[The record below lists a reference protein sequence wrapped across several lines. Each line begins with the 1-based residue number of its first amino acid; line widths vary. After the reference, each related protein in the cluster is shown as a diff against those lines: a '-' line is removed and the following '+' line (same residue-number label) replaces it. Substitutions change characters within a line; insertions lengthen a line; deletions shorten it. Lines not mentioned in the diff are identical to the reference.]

1 MITLSIVYDHR
12 GRTERGAEGPVEV
25 RVTINRKPYY
35 INTGVRVCK
44 ARFVGGIIKDTATT
58 SDADILNE
66 RLRTIVTLVEQE
78 VNKCLDERREIDVA
92 DIRRRVWGMGAAHGV
107 GDDSTLIDWIRE
119 RVKTLNVS
127 KGTRMKYL
135 TLCNKMVE
143 YGKIIRWQDLTVEA
157 IYDFDAWLHQQDVH
171 LSENQLRAG
180 MEPRKMGDT
189 GVSAYHKSLR
199 AMLNRALRMGK
210 IQANPYDRLRGEFK
224 HSKREVTEYLTEE
237 QMQRLLAIKPVPGS
251 QVDMARDLF
260 IFQMF
265 TGLAYIDTQ
274 RFDASQ
280 YRRIVTP
287 TDGTATDGT
296 DAKASGT
303 GAAAGTGP
311 TEKWVYIGERI
322 KTGVPYVSMLLP
334 PVVEVL
340 KKYGWHVPRMNN
352 QKYNQLLKA
361 IGMVIGIER
370 LHSHMARHTF
380 GTWMLSKGAK
390 IENVSRMMG
399 HTNITQTQ
407 RYAKV
412 LAKDVY
418 DDYERIAESM
428 AKDDNK

>member
-1 MITLSIVYDHR
+1 MITLSIVFDHR
-12 GRTERGAEGPVEV
+12 GRTQKGCEGPVEV
-25 RVTINRKPYY
+25 RVTVNRKPYY

-44 ARFVGGIIKDTATT
+44 NRFVAGTIKDTQDT

-66 RLRTIVTLVEQE
+66 RLRIVASLVEQE
-78 VNKCLDERREIDVA
+78 VNRCLDERREIDVA
-92 DIRRRVWGMGAAHGV
+92 AIRRKVWSMGV
-107 GDDSTLIDWIRE
+107 SSDGDDTSLIDWIKE
-119 RVKTLNVS
+119 RSKTLNVS

-135 TLCNKMVE
+135 TLCNRMVE
-143 YGKIIRWQDLTVEA
+143 YGKILRWQDLSVEA
-157 IYDFDAWLHQQDVH
+157 IYDFDAWLHDKNVH
-171 LSENQLRAG
+171 LTDNQLRQG
-180 MEPRKMGDT
+180 IKPRKMGDT

-210 IQANPYDRLRGEFK
+210 IQVNPYDRLRGEFK

-237 QMQRLLAIKPVPGS
+237 QMQKILELTPVPGS

-260 IFQMF
+260 IFQMY

-274 RFDASQ
+274 KFDATQ
-280 YRRIVTP
+280 YKELN
-287 TDGTATDGT
+287 G
-296 DAKASGT
+296 
-303 GAAAGTGP
+303 
-311 TEKWVYIGERI
+311 KWKFIGERV

-340 KKYGWHVPRMNN
+340 KKYDWHVPKMNN
-352 QKYNQLLKA
+352 QRYNQLLKA

-380 GTWMLSKGAK
+380 GTWMLSQGAK

-418 DDYERIAESM
+418 DDFEMVGE
-428 AKDDNK
+428 KLKNKKGG

>member
-1 MITLSIVYDHR
+1 MITLSLVYDHR
-12 GRTERGAEGPVEV
+12 GRTQKGEEGPVEV
-25 RVTINRKPYY
+25 RVTVNRKPYY

-44 ARFVGGIIKDTATT
+44 NRFVAGTIKDIKDTN
-58 SDADILNE
+58 DADILNE
-66 RLRTIVTLVEQE
+66 RLRAVTAFVEQE

-92 DIRRRVWGMGAAHGV
+92 DIRRKVWSLGV
-107 GDDSTLIDWIRE
+107 AQYGGDDTSLVDWIKQRAGSIN
-119 RVKTLNVS
+119 VKKS
-127 KGTRMKYL
+127 TRMKYF
-135 TLCNKMVE
+135 TLCNKMLE
-143 YGKIIRWQDLTVEA
+143 YGKITRWQDLSVEA
-157 IYDFDAWLHQQDVH
+157 IYDFDTWLHQQDVH

-199 AMLNRALRMGK
+199 AMLNRALKMGK
-210 IQANPYDRLRGEFK
+210 IQSNPYDRLRGEFK
-224 HSKREVTEYLTEE
+224 HSKRETTEYLTED
-237 QMQRLLAIKPVPGS
+237 QMQKILDIEPVQGS

-260 IFQMF
+260 IFQMY
-265 TGLAYIDTQ
+265 TGLAYVDTQ
-274 RFDASQ
+274 RFDATQ
-280 YRRIVTP
+280 YREV
-287 TDGTATDGT
+287 GG
-296 DAKASGT
+296 
-303 GAAAGTGP
+303 
-311 TEKWVYIGERI
+311 KWKFIGERV

-340 KKYGWHVPRMNN
+340 KKYDWHVPIMNN

-370 LHSHMARHTF
+370 LHSHMGRHTF
-380 GTWMLSKGAK
+380 GTWMLSNGAK

-418 DDYERIAESM
+418 EDFDMVAEKLKKKKK
-428 AKDDNK
+428 AKLFT

>member
-12 GRTERGAEGPVEV
+12 GRTQKGMEGPVEV
-25 RVTINRKPYY
+25 RVTVNRKPYY

-44 ARFVGGIIKDTATT
+44 NRFVAGTIKDTHDT

-66 RLRTIVTLVEQE
+66 RLRIVASLVEQE
-78 VNKCLDERREIDVA
+78 VNRCLDERREIDVA
-92 DIRRRVWGMGAAHGV
+92 DIRRKVWSMGV
-107 GDDSTLIDWIRE
+107 SSDGDDTGLVDWIRE
-119 RVKTLNVS
+119 RSATLNVS
-127 KGTRMKYL
+127 KSTRMKYL
-135 TLCNKMVE
+135 TLCNRMVE
-143 YGKIIRWQDLTVEA
+143 YGKILRWQDLSVEA
-157 IYDFDAWLHQQDVH
+157 IYDFDAWLHAQDVH
-171 LSENQLRAG
+171 LTENQLRRG

-210 IQANPYDRLRGEFK
+210 IQVNPYDRLRGEFK

-237 QMQRLLAIKPVPGS
+237 QRQKIMELTPVPGS

-260 IFQMF
+260 IFQMY

-274 RFDASQ
+274 KFDATQ
-280 YRRIVTP
+280 YREVN
-287 TDGTATDGT
+287 G
-296 DAKASGT
+296 
-303 GAAAGTGP
+303 
-311 TEKWVYIGERI
+311 KWKFIGERV

-340 KKYGWHVPRMNN
+340 KKYDWHVPKMNN
-352 QKYNQLLKA
+352 QRYNQLLKA

-370 LHSHMARHTF
+370 MHSHMARHTF
-380 GTWMLSKGAK
+380 GTWMLSQGAK

-418 DDYERIAESM
+418 DDFEMVGE
-428 AKDDNK
+428 KLKNKKGG

>member
-1 MITLSIVYDHR
+1 MITLSIVFDHR
-12 GRTERGAEGPVEV
+12 GRTQKGEEGPVEV
-25 RVTINRKPYY
+25 RVTVNRKPYY

-44 ARFVGGIIKDTATT
+44 NRFVAGTIKDTHDT

-66 RLRTIVTLVEQE
+66 RLRIVASLVEQE
-78 VNKCLDERREIDVA
+78 VNRCLDERREIDVA
-92 DIRRRVWGMGAAHGV
+92 DIRRKVWSMGV
-107 GDDSTLIDWIRE
+107 SSDGDDTGLVDWIRE
-119 RVKTLNVS
+119 RSATLNVS
-127 KGTRMKYL
+127 KSTRMKYL
-135 TLCNKMVE
+135 TLCNRMVE
-143 YGKIIRWQDLTVEA
+143 YGKILRWQDLSVEA
-157 IYDFDAWLHQQDVH
+157 IYDFDAWLHAQDVR
-171 LSENQLRAG
+171 LTENQLRQG

-210 IQANPYDRLRGEFK
+210 IQVNPYDRLRGEFK

-237 QMQRLLAIKPVPGS
+237 QMQKILELTPVPGS

-260 IFQMF
+260 IFQMY

-274 RFDASQ
+274 KFDATQ
-280 YRRIVTP
+280 YREV
-287 TDGTATDGT
+287 DG
-296 DAKASGT
+296 
-303 GAAAGTGP
+303 
-311 TEKWVYIGERI
+311 KWKFIGERV

-334 PVVEVL
+334 PVVDVL
-340 KKYGWHVPRMNN
+340 KKYDWHVPKMNN
-352 QKYNQLLKA
+352 QRYNQLLKA

-380 GTWMLSKGAK
+380 GTWMLSQGAK

-418 DDYERIAESM
+418 DDFEMVGE
-428 AKDDNK
+428 KLKNKKGG

>member
-1 MITLSIVYDHR
+1 MITLSLVYDHR
-12 GRTERGAEGPVEV
+12 GRTQKGEEGPVEV
-25 RVTINRKPYY
+25 RVTVNRKPYY

-44 ARFVGGIIKDTATT
+44 NRFVAGTIKDTKDTN
-58 SDADILNE
+58 DADILNE
-66 RLRTIVTLVEQE
+66 RLRTITAFVEQE

-92 DIRRRVWGMGAAHGV
+92 EIRRKVWSLGV
-107 GDDSTLIDWIRE
+107 AQDGGDDTSLVDWIKE
-119 RVKTLNVS
+119 RAKSLSVTKS
-127 KGTRMKYL
+127 TRMKYF
-135 TLCNKMVE
+135 TLCNKMLE
-143 YGKIIRWQDLTVEA
+143 YGKITRWQDLSVEA
-157 IYDFDAWLHQQDVH
+157 IYDFDTWLHQQDVH
-171 LSENQLRAG
+171 LSENQLNAG

-199 AMLNRALRMGK
+199 AMLNRALKMGK

-224 HSKREVTEYLTEE
+224 HNKRETTEYLTED
-237 QMQRLLAIKPVPGS
+237 QMQKILDIEPVPGS

-260 IFQMF
+260 IFQMY
-265 TGLAYIDTQ
+265 TGLAYVDTQ
-274 RFDASQ
+274 RFDATQ
-280 YRRIVTP
+280 YREV
-287 TDGTATDGT
+287 DG
-296 DAKASGT
+296 
-303 GAAAGTGP
+303 
-311 TEKWVYIGERI
+311 KWKFIGERV

-340 KKYGWHVPRMNN
+340 KKYDWHVPKMNN

-370 LHSHMARHTF
+370 LHSHMGRHTF
-380 GTWMLSKGAK
+380 GTWMLSNGAK

-418 DDYERIAESM
+418 DDFDMVAEKLEKKRK
-428 AKDDNK
+428 AKE

>member
-1 MITLSIVYDHR
+1 MITLSLVYDHR
-12 GRTERGAEGPVEV
+12 GRTQKGEEGPVEV
-25 RVTINRKPYY
+25 RVTVNRKPYY

-44 ARFVGGIIKDTATT
+44 NRFVAGTIKDTKDTN
-58 SDADILNE
+58 DADILNE
-66 RLRTIVTLVEQE
+66 RLKAVTAFVEKE

-92 DIRRRVWGMGAAHGV
+92 DIRRKVWSLGV
-107 GDDSTLIDWIRE
+107 AQDGGDDMSLIDWIKE
-119 RVKTLNVS
+119 RAKLLSVS
-127 KGTRMKYL
+127 KGTRMKYY
-135 TLCNKMVE
+135 TLCNKMLE
-143 YGKIIRWQDLTVEA
+143 YGKITRWQDLSVEA

-171 LSENQLRAG
+171 LSENQLNAG

-199 AMLNRALRMGK
+199 AMLNRALKMGK

-224 HSKREVTEYLTEE
+224 HSKRETTEYLTED
-237 QMQRLLAIKPVPGS
+237 QMQKILDIEPVQGS

-260 IFQMF
+260 IFQMY
-265 TGLAYIDTQ
+265 TGLAYVDTQ
-274 RFDASQ
+274 RFDATQ
-280 YRRIVTP
+280 YREV
-287 TDGTATDGT
+287 GG
-296 DAKASGT
+296 
-303 GAAAGTGP
+303 
-311 TEKWVYIGERI
+311 KWKFIGERV

-340 KKYGWHVPRMNN
+340 KKYDWHVPIMNN

-370 LHSHMARHTF
+370 LHSHMGRHTF
-380 GTWMLSKGAK
+380 GTWMLSNGAK

-418 DDYERIAESM
+418 DDFERV
-428 AKDDNK
+428 AKKMKKD